1 MIQHSMER
9 HPRKSM
15 LIFIAV
21 VCFITNVSQLPVFV
35 EKSMTQLISIP
46 IWILLVVILALE
58 KRIVFNRF
66 SMFAVFICW
75 ILLSYTLILDTVT
88 DKSYLSI
95 ALLYPFYLSFFIF
108 FIGVFLSRLLTYDD
122 FPF

>member
-1 MIQHSMER
+1 
-9 HPRKSM
+9 M

-95 ALLYPFYLSFFIF
+95 SLLYPFYLSFFIF
-108 FIGVFLSRLLTYDD
+108 LIGVFLSRLLTYDD